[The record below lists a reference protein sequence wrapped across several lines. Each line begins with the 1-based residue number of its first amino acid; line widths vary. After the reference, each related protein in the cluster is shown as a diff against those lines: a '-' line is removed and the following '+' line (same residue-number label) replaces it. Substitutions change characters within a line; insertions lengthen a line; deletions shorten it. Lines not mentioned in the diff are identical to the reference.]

1 MHLVPDDRFY
11 YIVWVKRQLAMEE
24 SHQVENLPVRSVFI
38 VGSGWVGRQI
48 AAKLVISGLNVG
60 LLDRDAATLGQAKSW
75 IEEALAPENASVAQ
89 PTMQPD
95 KWGKA
100 SYFED
105 WSNVDADCYDL
116 ALECVS
122 EQLSIKKRV
131 LRAMSTHLAP
141 STILAS
147 NSSYFIPS
155 QLEQYVE
162 SPNRF
167 AHLHFHVPVLRD
179 SVVDIVAG
187 SQTYESIL
195 TRLENLVVSI
205 GAKPL
210 RLRNEHPG
218 YIFNWMLQSVLRS
231 AMELVARDVVDPE
244 DVDASWK
251 SVTGMPLGPFGM
263 MDQIGLDVIEQV
275 LANSRWMDWEEVPT
289 EKLLEMIRVKT
300 KDGKLGRKTCH
311 GFYRYPNDQ
320 QLH

>member
-1 MHLVPDDRFY
+1 MHLVPIDRFY
-11 YIVWVKRQLAMEE
+11 YIDRVQRQLATEE

-48 AAKLVISGLNVG
+48 AAKFVVSGLNVG

-75 IEEALAPENASVAQ
+75 IEKALAVEKDSVAQ
-89 PTMQPD
+89 PTIRPD
-95 KWGKA
+95 NWGKA

-105 WSNVDADCYDL
+105 WSPATENSFDL

-131 LRAMSTHLAP
+131 LRAMSAQLAP

-147 NSSYFIPS
+147 NSSYFVPS
-155 QLEQYVE
+155 QLERYVE

-187 SQTYESIL
+187 SQTDERIL
-195 TRLENLVVSI
+195 TRLESMVKGI

-218 YIFNWMLQSVLRS
+218 YVFNWMLQSVLKS
-231 AMELVARDVVDPE
+231 AMELVARDVVAPE

-275 LANSRWMDWEEVPT
+275 LANSRWMDLEEVPT
-289 EKLLEMIRVKT
+289 EKLLEMIRSKT
-300 KDGKLGRKTCH
+300 NDGKLGRKTCH
-311 GFYRYPNDQ
+311 GFYRYENDQ

>member
-1 MHLVPDDRFY
+1 
-11 YIVWVKRQLAMEE
+11 MEE

-48 AAKLVISGLNVG
+48 AAKLVVSGLNVG
-60 LLDRDAATLGQAKSW
+60 LLDRDAATLEQAKSW
-75 IEEALAPENASVAQ
+75 IEEALAPENDSVAQ
-89 PTMQPD
+89 PTKQPD
-95 KWGKA
+95 NWGKA

-105 WSNVDADCYDL
+105 WSNVGADCYDL

-131 LRAMSTHLAP
+131 LRAMSAQLSS

-147 NSSYFIPS
+147 NSSYFVPS

-162 SPNRF
+162 STKRF

-187 SQTYESIL
+187 SQTDESIL
-195 TRLENLVVSI
+195 TRLEDLVTAI

-275 LANSRWMDWEEVPT
+275 LANSRWMDLEEVPT
-289 EKLLEMIRVKT
+289 EKLLEMIRAKT
-300 KDGKLGRKTCH
+300 KDGKLGRKTCQ
-311 GFYRYPNDQ
+311 GFYRYENDQ